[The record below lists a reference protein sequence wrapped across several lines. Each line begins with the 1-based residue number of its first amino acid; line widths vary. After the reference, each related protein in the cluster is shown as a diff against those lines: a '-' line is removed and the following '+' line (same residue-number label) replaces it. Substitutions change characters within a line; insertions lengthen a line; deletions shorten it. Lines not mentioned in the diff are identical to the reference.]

1 MYKWMQRALD
11 PNSPM
16 TKDNESVRT
25 TSSEYR
31 GKEIL
36 YPTIRMI
43 DGKLKKLS
51 DEEAKQYALVNRDYK
66 EFVSPNQAEAWSKSF
81 SNLIDSNRKDN
92 MAMSQQQA
100 AQVLRRNAPPGEF
113 PAFINPQEAKVL
125 KGMGGAG
132 KKTKSGLRSYFLSG
146 LLGGGGGQGTQTST
160 SKVELDPEV
169 KRMRDKTFSMAEQ
182 AAAQPYQS
190 FEGQRFADAG
200 KDTLAAHERARAGF
214 GGQPTYDAAKRA
226 GQGVTG
232 APEVAG
238 QSFLEGPKIQ
248 DYMGDQT
255 TAVLDA
261 MGRRGQRNIRQSLNE
276 LKRDHHGAFGGSFGS
291 RGDLRDATAIAEGNQ
306 NIMDAQTKYLDKA
319 FADAAARKESDMGR
333 EALRRQQGAD
343 RHLTEEELKLKGQ
356 NVAMDAADRARAA
369 GVQDTRMLSQVG
381 ADLENRAQNQLDF
394 DYEDWKG
401 QRDHLKNQASW
412 MSNIV
417 AAAPGGQS
425 GTTTNPYSKGN
436 PLSEAFGAGLSAYG
450 ATGNP
455 YVAAGGAALSLLA

>member
-1 MYKWMQRALD
+1 
-11 PNSPM
+11 
-16 TKDNESVRT
+16 
-25 TSSEYR
+25 
-31 GKEIL
+31 
-36 YPTIRMI
+36 
-43 DGKLKKLS
+43 
-51 DEEAKQYALVNRDYK
+51 
-66 EFVSPNQAEAWSKSF
+66 
-81 SNLIDSNRKDN
+81 
-92 MAMSQQQA
+92 
-100 AQVLRRNAPPGEF
+100 
-113 PAFINPQEAKVL
+113 
-125 KGMGGAG
+125 
-132 KKTKSGLRSYFLSG
+132 
-146 LLGGGGGQGTQTST
+146 
-160 SKVELDPEV
+160 
-169 KRMRDKTFSMAEQ
+169 MAEEVADQ
-182 AAAQPYQS
+182 GYQK

-200 KDTLAAHERARAGF
+200 KDTLAAHERAREGF

-255 TAVLDA
+255 TAVMDA
-261 MGRRGQRNIRQSLNE
+261 MGRRGRENIRGTLNQ
-276 LKRDHHGAFGGSFGS
+276 LGAGENKTLGGSFGS
-291 RGDLRDATAIAEGNQ
+291 RGELMRGTAIAEGEQ

-343 RHLTEEELKLKGQ
+343 RHLTGEELKLRGQ
-356 NVAMDAADRARAA
+356 NVAMDAADRSRAA

-401 QRDHLKNQASW
+401 QRDHKKNQASW
-412 MSNIV
+412 LSNIV
-417 AAAPGGQS
+417 AAAPGGQT
-425 GTTTNPYSKGN
+425 GQTTNPYSEGN

-455 YVAAGGAALSLLA
+455 YVAAGGAALSLLG

>member
-1 MYKWMQRALD
+1 
-11 PNSPM
+11 M

-81 SNLIDSNRKDN
+81 SNLIASNRKDN
-92 MAMSQQQA
+92 MAMTQQQA

-146 LLGGGGGQGTQTST
+146 LLGGGGQGTQTST

-182 AAAQPYQS
+182 AAAQPYQKY
-190 FEGQRFADAG
+190 EGQRFAKAG
-200 KDTLAAHERARAGF
+200 EDTLASRDQIRGMQ
-214 GGQPTYDAAKRA
+214 GQGQQAFKDAAGV
-226 GQGVTG
+226 GQDVSGYTAQDVG
-232 APEVAG
+232 K
-238 QSFLEGPKIQ
+238 QSFLQGPKIQ

-255 TAVLDA
+255 TAVMDA
-261 MGRRGQRNIRQSLNE
+261 MGRRGRQNIRQSLNE
-276 LKRDHHGAFGGSFGS
+276 LGAGENKALGGSFGS
-291 RGDLRDATAIAEGNQ
+291 RGELMKGTAIAEGNQ
-306 NIMDAQTKYLDKA
+306 AIMDAQTQYLDKA
-319 FADAAARKESDMGR
+319 FADAAARKQADMSMDQQ
-333 EALRRQQGAD
+333 RQLAGAD
-343 RHLTEEELKLKGQ
+343 RDLAAQDVRLRGAQQQMAGTQAGRQ
-356 NVAMDAADRARAA
+356 AGIQDA
-369 GVQDTRMLSQVG
+369 QLLSQVG
-381 ADLENRAQNQLDF
+381 SDIENRQQNQLDF
-394 DYEDWKG
+394 DYDEFVG
-401 QRDHLKNQASW
+401 ERDHLKNQAGF

-417 AAAPGGQS
+417 AAAPGGQTGETS
-425 GTTTNPYSKGN
+425 NPYQKRDK
-436 PLSEAFGAGLSAYG
+436 LKEGAGAALSTFG

-455 YVAAGGAALSLLA
+455 WLAGGAAGLALLG